1 MKQNNLEEAILKY
14 ADEVG
19 KAKRL
24 IRTGWKEKVGVK
36 SPESVAEHMYRTA
49 VIAMALSDLAGLNTE
64 RVLKMT
70 LLDDLAETVVGDLTP
85 AQKKTQGFAKSKD
98 QEERAL
104 QQILSSLPK
113 LLREEYAKIWREAQ
127 SLKSKEAKLAKSSDK
142 LEMAIQAQEYS
153 RQEYD
158 TKKLAEF
165 IESAGR
171 KIHDPQTRKIF
182 NLLKRKTK
190 LISST
195 MCE

>member
-1 MKQNNLEEAILKY
+1 MKQNNLEEAILEY
-14 ADEVG
+14 AHDVG

-36 SPESVAEHMYRTA
+36 SPESVAEHMYRTS

-85 AQKKTQGFAKSKD
+85 AQKKTQGFAKSKH
-98 QEERAL
+98 QEENAL

-113 LLREEYAKIWREAQ
+113 LLREEYIGVWREAQ
-127 SLKSKEAKLAKSSDK
+127 SLKSKEAKLVKSSDK
-142 LEMAIQAQEYS
+142 LEMAI
-153 RQEYD
+153 
-158 TKKLAEF
+158 KLVEF

-182 NLLKRKTK
+182 NLLKRETK

>member
-1 MKQNNLEEAILKY
+1 MKQDNLEEAILKY
-14 ADEVG
+14 AHDVG

-24 IRTGWKEKVGVK
+24 NRTGWKEKVGVK

-85 AQKKTQGFAKSKD
+85 AQKKARGFAKSKH

-113 LLREEYAKIWREAQ
+113 LLREEYTRIWREAQ
-127 SLKSKEAKLAKSSDK
+127 SLKSREARLVKSSDK
-142 LEMAIQAQEYS
+142 LEMAIQALEYS
-153 RQEYD
+153 WQEYD
-158 TKKLAEF
+158 CKKLMEF

-171 KIHDPQTRKIF
+171 KIHDSQTRKIF
-182 NLLKRKTK
+182 NLLKRETK